1 MKISEAYVIYE
12 DWLSYQE
19 IAEKLDKTFMT
30 TMPESFL
37 PYPVE
42 ILEKALNLV
51 ANHYES
57 IGDIERAEQIRK
69 NMALYLVG
77 YFFKDDDGKMIRK
90 EDRDKVALLNMK
102 KTLEMMFANEEF
114 LEITLKNL
122 KDSRAFWLNQR
133 LSRIKQKDYY
143 IEQF

>member
-1 MKISEAYVIYE
+1 MKVSEAYVIYE

-42 ILEKALNLV
+42 VLEKALNLV

-57 IGDIERAEQIRK
+57 IGDKERAEQIRK
-69 NMALYLVG
+69 NMTLYLVG
-77 YFFKDDDGKMIRK
+77 YFLKDDDGNMIKK

-102 KTLEMMFANEEF
+102 RTLEMMFANEEF
-114 LEITLKNL
+114 LDIKLKDL
-122 KDSRAFWLNQR
+122 KDSRTFWLNRR
-133 LSRIKQKDYY
+133 LNKMKDND
-143 IEQF
+143 